1 VLETLTRQLV
11 DNQSLTDTA
20 IADAVRHLTNQNIP
34 PHIKADFLAA
44 LARKGESP
52 AEIAAFVRELRSL
65 SLQPP
70 LDPQTRSRQILD
82 VCGTGG
88 DRLNTFNI
96 STTVAIV
103 VAAAGVTVAKHGNRA
118 ITSQAG
124 SADVLEALGV
134 KIDLEPEQ
142 AALALREHHFAFF
155 FAPKYHPAF
164 KEIAPARKLCAE
176 RGQRTIFNFL
186 GPLLNPVRPAL
197 QLVGVPRPELCGP
210 IAQVLQLLGV
220 RRAMVVSGAVPAS
233 GAPAHL
239 DTTTIRSSDSL
250 APPSGERARER
261 GSFPPM
267 DAVPKC
273 DPGPPAHLDELST
286 LGDNCV
292 AEFYQERG
300 FSISTLSPRDFP
312 LQPARLSDL
321 AGADKTANAQI
332 VRQILRG
339 VERGPKRDAVLLN
352 CAAALFVAEESDS
365 LTEGWQLAEELI
377 DSGGAL
383 AKLEQLSRASQ

>member
-1 VLETLTRQLV
+1 
-11 DNQSLTDTA
+11 
-20 IADAVRHLTNQNIP
+20 
-34 PHIKADFLAA
+34 
-44 LARKGESP
+44 
-52 AEIAAFVRELRSL
+52 
-65 SLQPP
+65 
-70 LDPQTRSRQILD
+70 
-82 VCGTGG
+82 
-88 DRLNTFNI
+88 
-96 STTVAIV
+96 
-103 VAAAGVTVAKHGNRA
+103 
-118 ITSQAG
+118 
-124 SADVLEALGV
+124 
-134 KIDLEPEQ
+134 
-142 AALALREHHFAFF
+142 
-155 FAPKYHPAF
+155 
-164 KEIAPARKLCAE
+164 
-176 RGQRTIFNFL
+176 
-186 GPLLNPVRPAL
+186 
-197 QLVGVPRPELCGP
+197 
-210 IAQVLQLLGV
+210 
-220 RRAMVVSGAVPAS
+220 
-233 GAPAHL
+233 
-239 DTTTIRSSDSL
+239 
-250 APPSGERARER
+250 
-261 GSFPPM
+261 M